1 MSRNKK
7 DADCYEFIYNFF
19 KFWRQGAKVKA

>member
-19 KFWRQGAKVKA
+19 KLWQNKWEC